1 MGGLGRLEIDVIL
14 LEQNI
19 GVILLEQNDIEI
31 LVLKDEAASNKKK
44 AKTTY

>member
-19 GVILLEQNDIEI
+19 GVILLEQNDMEI
-31 LVLKDEAASNKKK
+31 KFFKKK
-44 AKTTY
+44 GSFQ